1 MAINNTTKMANRF
14 GLDIKLYKYVDTGT
28 IAESVQPLATI
39 DFANECTLEL
49 TSEITWATG
58 GQAHKNMIGFKDP
71 TEGTFKLSTQITNGD
86 IMKLAAGNSLE
97 DTTTKDKAI
106 ASYSND
112 AKASGLIYYTIK
124 ASTVYQGE
132 DGVAYDEDITLYK
145 ASVKPG
151 CNITYNGEGDP
162 QSVEIEFELAANKD
176 GKVAEIERKDKAGVG
191 V

>member
-14 GLDIKLYKYVDTGT
+14 GLDIKLYKYSEDGT
-28 IAESVQPLATI
+28 IGEPATPLATI
-39 DFANECTLEL
+39 DFANECSLEL

-97 DTTTKDKAI
+97 DAESKTKAKAT
-106 ASYSND
+106 YSND
-112 AKASGLIYYTIK
+112 AKASGLIYYIIK
-124 ASTVYQGE
+124 ASTVFQGE
-132 DGVAYDEDITLYK
+132 DGVAYDEEITLYK

-151 CNITYNGEGDP
+151 CSITYSGEGDP
-162 QSVEIEFELAANKD
+162 QSVDIEFELAANKS
-176 GKVAEIERKDKAGVG
+176 GKVADIERKDQAGG
-191 V
+191 